1 MNDKNFLPYG
11 RQSITDDDVSAV
23 TETLKADWIT
33 RGPKVQEFEE
43 AVAAYCGAKYA
54 VAFNTGSSALE
65 GATHAAE
72 ICQFDRVM
80 TTPNTFVATIGPSIK
95 RGATPVFVD
104 IDLETGNFNLEHLKF
119 SLEVPFSRGQQVV
132 IPVHFG
138 GIAID
143 MEKLSRAFIHPD
155 SIVIEDAAHA
165 IGSSYPDG
173 QKVGCCA
180 YSSMTV
186 FSFHPVKTI
195 TTGEGG
201 MVTTN
206 DPKLYERLKRF
217 RNSGIVKP
225 EGHPEPWY
233 YEVAEITGN
242 ENFTDFQAA
251 LGLSQLQRLDKIAD
265 QRRSLVARY
274 RENLADIPHLKL
286 FTEDYDALTC
296 FHLMVMQID
305 FEAIGRTRSEVME
318 QFKEKGIG
326 TQVHYIPVYRHP
338 FFKKEKG
345 DISAYFPN
353 MEKYYAQALSFP
365 LYPAMTNTDVDR
377 VSEAMKE
384 VMLSSNSRQSVQ

>member
-1 MNDKNFLPYG
+1 MNDQNFLPYG
-11 RQSITDDDVSAV
+11 RQSITDDDLAAV
-23 TETLKADWIT
+23 TEALKADWIT

-54 VAFNTGSSALE
+54 VAFNNGSSALE
-65 GATHAAE
+65 AATHAAR
-72 ICQFDRVM
+72 IGKYDRVI

-104 IDLETGNFNLEHLKF
+104 IDLETGSLNLEQLRF

-138 GIAID
+138 GMTVD
-143 MEKLSRAFIHPD
+143 METLCRAFVHPD

-165 IGSSYPDG
+165 LGSSYSDG

-180 YSSMTV
+180 YSAMTI

-206 DPKLYERLKRF
+206 DPQLYDRLVKF
-217 RNSGIVKP
+217 RNNGIVKP
-225 EGHPEPWY
+225 EESLEPWY
-233 YEVAEITGN
+233 YEVTELTGN

-251 LGLSQLQRLDKIAD
+251 LGLSQLKRLDQIAD
-265 QRRSLVARY
+265 QRRALVARY
-274 RENLADIPHLKL
+274 RERFADVPHVRL
-286 FTEDYDALTC
+286 FTSAQDDRTC
-296 FHLMVMQID
+296 FHLMVVQID
-305 FEAIGRTRSEVME
+305 FEAIGISRYELME
-318 QFKEKGIG
+318 ELKEKGIG

-345 DISAYFPN
+345 DISEYFPN
-353 MEKYYAQALSFP
+353 MEKYYAQALSLPLFP
-365 LYPAMTNTDVDR
+365 TMASADVDR
-377 VSEAMKE
+377 VVEGVKGAFAT
-384 VMLSSNSRQSVQ
+384 LLH